1 MEIHS
6 SVLRALGTQCRKG
19 HGAVSVQLR
28 GSVVLKQKKN
38 KRQDLLSNVPK
49 VLHFTP
55 VCSGGFLVAV
65 LPVRQHKVRDP

>member
-1 MEIHS
+1 M
-6 SVLRALGTQCRKG
+6 
-19 HGAVSVQLR
+19 
-28 GSVVLKQKKN
+28 QKRTRSCFSPAKRECGLETEKN

-55 VCSGGFLVAV
+55 VCSGGFFVAV